1 MISGDQSKKSMTGK
15 VCIIYAFKFYVGIY
29 LFPSTPNRLKSKK
42 YCGIGTDANFSQG
55 GSRDITFAQA

>member
-1 MISGDQSKKSMTGK
+1 MIGK